1 MSLAPLTAARSRPAK
16 PASAGGSRR
25 WTARCLPAPCYLHCH
40 LRPRLPAPRQE
51 REEQER
57 FV

>member
-16 PASAGGSRR
+16 VTSAGGSRR
-25 WTARCLPAPCYLHCH
+25 WTAR
-40 LRPRLPAPRQE
+40 QE